1 MSRKRK
7 YTVLAVWVFFLI
19 ITSVFLTQFSHAATN
34 PNIEEQYKA
43 AVVECLK
50 NNEAVCKKA
59 ELIVDKEGIS
69 ESEREEWDKQIVPE
83 IKYKMAF
90 EKCRQIKNERCEEAE
105 RIAYWHDIPKETET
119 QWKKDMGSG
128 TGADDVS
135 ARQHIEQGFVS
146 IKISKAHKQNSAQFN
161 EAMENAIQE
170 FSAVVESDASADLK
184 AKALELRGTAYM
196 IQKKYNKALDDLNQA
211 VELQPESPTIHYN
224 LASLYSIEKKIDL
237 GLDAID
243 SALANGFNNYDALR
257 KDPDIANLR
266 RNPEFKKI
274 LEKHKVFL
282 E

>member
-7 YTVLAVWVFFLI
+7 CTVLAGWVLFLMI
-19 ITSVFLTQFSHAATN
+19 AAVILAQISQAATD
-34 PNIEEQYKA
+34 PKTREQYKA

-90 EKCRQIKNERCEEAE
+90 EKCRQIKSEKCEETE
-105 RIAYWHDIPKETET
+105 RIVYWHEIPKETEAK
-119 QWKKDMGSG
+119 WKKDMGSG
-128 TGADDVS
+128 PAADDVS

-146 IKISKAHKQNSAQFN
+146 IKISKTHKQNSAEFN

-170 FSAVVESDASADLK
+170 FSAVVESTASADLK
-184 AKALELRGTAYM
+184 AKAFELRGTAYM
-196 IQKKYNKALDDLNQA
+196 IQKKYNKAMDDLNHA

-243 SALANGFNNYDALR
+243 SALANGFDNYNALR
-257 KDPDIANLR
+257 KDPDITNLR

-282 E
+282 K